1 MTRFSSE
8 TNIPSCKVTTDLV
21 KSTEDYLIEK
31 YYSVATRDNAASR
44 AHVWCV
50 IAHFYSCEFTIGRL
64 RDANHPYN
72 STNVK
77 ECMEFNIKIPTITT
91 ILEKGISINL
101 ASRGNSWSEC
111 CLGEKRHEVGVYVI
125 HHQSKIKYVGK
136 TNGKK
141 MSFGIRLRRHFQE
154 SAAGKHTYPKFAE
167 INTSQN
173 AIQVSLFCL
182 SEIKEE
188 FVSFTEK
195 IEESW
200 STEIVPL
207 FESALIVALEP
218 EFQTQN
224 LNS

>member
-1 MTRFSSE
+1 M
-8 TNIPSCKVTTDLV
+8 
-21 KSTEDYLIEK
+21 
-31 YYSVATRDNAASR
+31 
-44 AHVWCV
+44 
-50 IAHFYSCEFTIGRL
+50 
-64 RDANHPYN
+64 
-72 STNVK
+72 
-77 ECMEFNIKIPTITT
+77 
-91 ILEKGISINL
+91 
-101 ASRGNSWSEC
+101 
-111 CLGEKRHEVGVYVI
+111 GEKRHEVGVYVI

-167 INTSQN
+167 INTSEN

-207 FESALIVALEP
+207 FESALIVALKP